1 MLLPGLY
8 RAENDDSIY
17 DQYRID
23 IRVKETEKSYIFTL
37 EDFKSRY
44 SGAHI
49 EMFFS
54 KSKRVVIRKD
64 KGGHA
69 MRIWSNSDFTIYP
82 YQAGIPY
89 WFRRLEETK

>member
-1 MLLPGLY
+1 MLKPGLY
-8 RAENDDSIY
+8 TAENDDSIF

-49 EMFFS
+49 ETLFS
-54 KSKRVVIRKD
+54 KSKRAVIKKD

-69 MRIWSNSDFTIYP
+69 MRIWSDSDFTIYP
-82 YQAGIPY
+82 FQAGIPY
-89 WFRRLEETK
+89 WFRRVEEAR